1 MGSAAEWAAEVAP
14 AEVGKMYKDT
24 MKKIYY
30 LSTCDTCKR
39 ILKELEPLQGVELQD
54 IKKNPIS
61 EKELDF
67 LKEKMDSYEKLFNKR
82 SQLYKERNLKDQN
95 LTEENYKTLILEHYT
110 FLIRPVIVV
119 DNQVFAGNSPKITAE
134 AKFALENL
142 IT

>member
-1 MGSAAEWAAEVAP
+1 
-14 AEVGKMYKDT
+14 

-67 LKEKMDSYEKLFNKR
+67 LKEKMGSYEKLFNKR